1 MVKTFKILI
10 ACVLLV
16 SCADYI
22 PKRVSKNFFYCYDS
36 HTDYSKNS
44 VVKFNGI
51 YKICYC
57 DSISIKCNE
66 NCSFEYMRFFPNGIC
81 ATSSRITHNL
91 NFEKELIV
99 DNDTLCAFT
108 LRNSAYTVSKN
119 VNEFY
124 GLYKISGDTIKM
136 MTVNDQVWPNPY
148 WYHSEYWYIISGDT
162 LKTILDKS
170 YTHDNPTNKVEP
182 MATIHFIE
190 KNISVTPDVWLKRKK
205 WFWCNSQEYEKYMKK
220 RK

>member
-1 MVKTFKILI
+1 MVKIFKILL

-57 DSISIKCNE
+57 DSISIECNK
-66 NCSFEYMRFFPNGIC
+66 NCSSKYMRFFPDGIC
-81 ATSSRITHNL
+81 ATSWRMISKA
-91 NFEKELIV
+91 NFEKELLA
-99 DNDTLCAFT
+99 DNDTLYYYT
-108 LRNSAYTVSKN
+108 SEDYAYTVSKN

-190 KNISVTPDVWLKRKK
+190 KNIGVTPDVWLKRKK

>member
-1 MVKTFKILI
+1 MVKIFKILI

-22 PKRVSKNFFYCYDS
+22 PKRVSKNFSYCYDP

-57 DSISIKCNE
+57 DSISIECNK
-66 NCSFEYMRFFPNGIC
+66 NCSSKYMRFFPDGIC
-81 ATSSRITHNL
+81 ATSWRMISKA
-91 NFEKELIV
+91 NFEKELLA
-99 DNDTLCAFT
+99 DNDTLNYYT
-108 LRNSAYTVSKN
+108 SEDYAYTVSKN

-136 MTVNDQVWPNPY
+136 MTVNDQIWPNPY

>member
-1 MVKTFKILI
+1 MYYYT
-10 ACVLLV
+10 
-16 SCADYI
+16 SEDY
-22 PKRVSKNFFYCYDS
+22 
-36 HTDYSKNS
+36 
-44 VVKFNGI
+44 
-51 YKICYC
+51 
-57 DSISIKCNE
+57 
-66 NCSFEYMRFFPNGIC
+66 
-81 ATSSRITHNL
+81 
-91 NFEKELIV
+91 
-99 DNDTLCAFT
+99 
-108 LRNSAYTVSKN
+108 AYTVSKN

>member
-1 MVKTFKILI
+1 
-10 ACVLLV
+10 
-16 SCADYI
+16 
-22 PKRVSKNFFYCYDS
+22 
-36 HTDYSKNS
+36 
-44 VVKFNGI
+44 
-51 YKICYC
+51 
-57 DSISIKCNE
+57 
-66 NCSFEYMRFFPNGIC
+66 MRFFPDGIC
-81 ATSSRITHNL
+81 ATSWRMISKA
-91 NFEKELIV
+91 NFEKELLA
-99 DNDTLCAFT
+99 DNDTLYYYT
-108 LRNSAYTVSKN
+108 SEDYAYTVSKN

-162 LKTILDKS
+162 LKAILDKS

-205 WFWCNSQEYEKYMKK
+205 WFWCNSKEYEKYMKK

>member
-1 MVKTFKILI
+1 MVKIFKILL

-22 PKRVSKNFFYCYDS
+22 PKRVSKNFFYCYDP

-44 VVKFNGI
+44 LVKFNGI

-57 DSISIKCNE
+57 DSISIECNK
-66 NCSFEYMRFFPNGIC
+66 NCSSKYMRFFPDGIC
-81 ATSSRITHNL
+81 ATSWRMISKA
-91 NFEKELIV
+91 NFEKELLA
-99 DNDTLCAFT
+99 DNDTLYYYT
-108 LRNSAYTVSKN
+108 SEDYAYTVSKN

-190 KNISVTPDVWLKRKK
+190 KNIGVTPDVWLKRKK

>member
-16 SCADYI
+16 SCADCI
-22 PKRVSKNFFYCYDS
+22 PKRVSKNFSYCYDP

-44 VVKFNGI
+44 VVKFNGV

-57 DSISIKCNE
+57 DSISIECNK
-66 NCSFEYMRFFPNGIC
+66 NCSSKYMRFFPDGIC
-81 ATSSRITHNL
+81 ATSWRMISKA
-91 NFEKELIV
+91 NFEKELLA
-99 DNDTLCAFT
+99 DNDTLYYYT
-108 LRNSAYTVSKN
+108 SEDYAYTVSKN

-190 KNISVTPDVWLKRKK
+190 K
-205 WFWCNSQEYEKYMKK
+205 
-220 RK
+220 